1 MLKLHLSNPL
11 TKMKVKQQLI
21 LLFLLLVSPVF
32 ALNWYANVRAEDIL
46 KQHVTSAYAEL
57 NKQNLSLMN
66 RDLDTVSRVMTT
78 LIQHSLIQSLGPAD
92 SDSTAD
98 RVRQYA
104 EADKLLSSYS
114 MGVNGGEAVYYYLYA
129 YDPDNNYSFAP
140 TPSSKFKAVGGVYFY
155 NDKQKPEWIDET
167 LGKNGKGYLRIMED
181 LGSSSR
187 PDTLA
192 YVRAV
197 YSTTQGNKVVGV
209 LVATNINRKLIE
221 SMRTVSLPDR
231 GEIYLTDYNDRV
243 LASSTGPIGDQLA
256 LPAELRAGDDVEGLS
271 NVITDG
277 YIYVQ
282 SYQFLSQQKLI
293 YKIPTRSLLQQQNE
307 LKFVIQLISI
317 VYFVFCIVVMAY
329 FWRSLLTPLQRLA
342 VFTRSYVPG
351 KKVPEQAAIDRND
364 EVGVLMHSVYGMAG
378 RLNSLIEDR
387 YLLEIKQKEA
397 QLQLLYQQINP
408 HLLYNTLESIYWK
421 STLEGQSESGE
432 MIKELAQL
440 MRIGLSRGR
449 DLIKLEEELA
459 HAKAYTSLQQK
470 RYEYGFTVS
479 WDIEEATLAALI
491 PKIVIQ
497 PLIENAI
504 LHGVRYMGEDGEIA
518 VSARLVGDN
527 VEIRVEDNGY
537 KETDYEAIAR
547 LLEDE
552 DGRASAGYGIR
563 NVQQRIRLQFGP
575 DYGLTYQARPG
586 DGTIALIVLPVQRE
600 S

>member
-1 MLKLHLSNPL
+1 MKLHLKNPL
-11 TKMKVKQQLI
+11 TRMKVKQQLI

-32 ALNWYANVRAEDIL
+32 ALNWYANARAEDIL

-57 NKQNLSLMN
+57 NKQNLALMN
-66 RDLDTVSRVMTT
+66 RDMDTVSRVMTT
-78 LIQHSLIQSLGPAD
+78 LIQHSVIQSLNPMSGD
-92 SDSTAD
+92 TAD

-104 EADKLLSSYS
+104 DADKLLSSYS
-114 MGVNGGEAVYYYLYA
+114 MGMNGGEAVYYYLYA
-129 YDPDNNYSFAP
+129 YDPNNRYEFAP

-155 NDKQKPEWIDET
+155 NDKQKPEWIDEI
-167 LGKNGKGYLRIMED
+167 LSKRGKGYLRIMKD

-197 YSTTQGNKVVGV
+197 YSTSQGNQVVGV
-209 LVATNINRKLIE
+209 LVATNINRKLVE
-221 SMRTVSLPDR
+221 SMRTVSLPDK
-231 GEIYLTDYNDRV
+231 GEIYLTDYEDRV
-243 LASSTGPIGDQLA
+243 LASSTGPIGDELP
-256 LPAELRAGDDVEGLS
+256 LPAELRAGDDVEGQS

-282 SYQFLSQQKLI
+282 SYQYLTQQKLI

-387 YLLEIKQKEA
+387 YLMEIKQKEA

-449 DLIKLEEELA
+449 DLITLEEELA

-470 RYEYGFTVS
+470 RYEYGFSVT
-479 WDIEEATLAALI
+479 WDIDERTLADLI

-504 LHGVRYMGEDGEIA
+504 LHGVRNMGEDGEIA
-518 VSARLVGDN
+518 VIARMTEGS

-537 KETDYEAIAR
+537 KETDYEAIGR
-547 LLEDE
+547 LLEAD
-552 DGRASAGYGIR
+552 DGSAGAGYGIR
-563 NVQQRIRLQFGP
+563 NVQQRIRLQFGAE
-575 DYGLTYQARPG
+575 YGLVYRSREG
-586 DGTIALIVLPVQRE
+586 GGTVASIVLPAKRE
-600 S
+600 L

>member
-1 MLKLHLSNPL
+1 MKLHLTNPL
-11 TKMKVKQQLI
+11 TRMKVKQQLI

-32 ALNWYANVRAEDIL
+32 ALNWYANARAEDIL

-57 NKQNLSLMN
+57 NKQNLALMN
-66 RDLDTVSRVMTT
+66 RDMDTVSRVMTT
-78 LIQHSLIQSLGPAD
+78 LIQHSLIQSLNPM
-92 SDSTAD
+92 SSETAD

-104 EADKLLSSYS
+104 DADKLLSSYS
-114 MGVNGGEAVYYYLYA
+114 MGMNGGEAVYYYLYA
-129 YDPDNNYSFAP
+129 YDPSNRYEFAP

-155 NDKQKPEWIDET
+155 NDKQKPEWIDEI
-167 LGKNGKGYLRIMED
+167 LSKRGKGYLRIMND

-197 YSTTQGNKVVGV
+197 YSTSQGNQVVGV
-209 LVATNINRKLIE
+209 LVATNINRKLVE
-221 SMRTVSLPDR
+221 SMRTVSLPDK
-231 GEIYLTDYNDRV
+231 GEIYLTDYEDRV
-243 LASSTGPIGDQLA
+243 LASSAGPIGDRLE
-256 LPAELRAGDDVEGLS
+256 LPAELRTGEDVEGQS

-282 SYQFLSQQKLI
+282 SYQYLTQQKLI

-351 KKVPEQAAIDRND
+351 KKVPAQAAIDRND

-387 YLLEIKQKEA
+387 YLMEIKQKES

-449 DLIKLEEELA
+449 DLITLEEELA

-470 RYEYGFTVS
+470 RYEYGFSVT
-479 WDIEEATLAALI
+479 WEIDERTLANPI

-504 LHGVRYMGEDGEIA
+504 LHGVRYMGEDGEIR
-518 VSARLVGDN
+518 VIARLTEDR
-527 VEIRVEDNGY
+527 VEISVEDNGY
-537 KETDYEAIAR
+537 KETDYEAIGR
-547 LLEDE
+547 MLED
-552 DGRASAGYGIR
+552 DNGREGAGYGIR
-563 NVQQRIRLQFGP
+563 NVQQRIRLQFGA
-575 DYGLTYQARPG
+575 DYGLTYGPRKGGGTVAR
-586 DGTIALIVLPVQRE
+586 IVLPVQHE
-600 S
+600 Q

>member
-1 MLKLHLSNPL
+1 
-11 TKMKVKQQLI
+11 MK
-21 LLFLLLVSPVF
+21 
-32 ALNWYANVRAEDIL
+32 
-46 KQHVTSAYAEL
+46 
-57 NKQNLSLMN
+57 
-66 RDLDTVSRVMTT
+66 
-78 LIQHSLIQSLGPAD
+78 
-92 SDSTAD
+92 
-98 RVRQYA
+98 
-104 EADKLLSSYS
+104 
-114 MGVNGGEAVYYYLYA
+114 
-129 YDPDNNYSFAP
+129 
-140 TPSSKFKAVGGVYFY
+140 
-155 NDKQKPEWIDET
+155 
-167 LGKNGKGYLRIMED
+167 D

-197 YSTTQGNKVVGV
+197 YSTSQGNQVVGV
-209 LVATNINRKLIE
+209 LVATNVNRKLVE
-221 SMRTVSLPDR
+221 SMRTVSLPDK
-231 GEIYLTDYNDRV
+231 GEIYLTDYDDRV
-243 LASSTGPIGDQLA
+243 LASSTGPIGDRLQL
-256 LPAELRAGDDVEGLS
+256 PEQLRAGEDVEGLS
-271 NVITDG
+271 DVITEG

-282 SYQFLSQQKLI
+282 SYQYLTQQKLI

-387 YLLEIKQKEA
+387 YLMEIKQKEA

-449 DLIKLEEELA
+449 DLITLEEELA

-470 RYEYGFTVS
+470 RYEYGFSVS
-479 WDIEEATLAALI
+479 WDIEDETLANLI
-491 PKIVIQ
+491 PKITIQ

-504 LHGVRYMGEDGEIA
+504 LHGVRNMGEDGEIA
-518 VSARLVGDN
+518 VSARLEMQGV
-527 VEIRVEDNGY
+527 VIRVEDNGY
-537 KETDYEAIAR
+537 KETDYEAIGR
-547 LLEDE
+547 LLDTEGE
-552 DGRASAGYGIR
+552 GTGGGYGIR

-575 DYGLTYQARPG
+575 DYGLTYRAREG
-586 DGTIALIVLPVQRE
+586 GGTVAAIILPVQRQE
-600 S
+600 